1 MGLIQRAIE
10 QRGIPTVSVTVAPD
24 VSAAIKVPR
33 AIFVPW
39 PMGHHFGVPF
49 HTEIQRRVIFT
60 ALALLQRAAGSG
72 TPESIIE
79 KLAIPWVQVRREAK
93 QLSEQGKRL

>member
-24 VSAAIKVPR
+24 VSAAVKVPR

-49 HTEIQRRVIFT
+49 HTQVQRRVIFA
-60 ALALLQRAAGSG
+60 ALELLQRAAVSG
-72 TPESIIE
+72 TIE

-93 QLSEQGKRL
+93 LLSDQGKRL

>member
-10 QRGIPTVSVTVAPD
+10 ERGIPTVSITVAPD
-24 VSAAIKVPR
+24 VSAAVKVPR

-49 HTEIQRRVIFT
+49 HTQLQRKVILA
-60 ALALLQRAAGSG
+60 ALALLHSATESG
-72 TPESIIE
+72 TIE
-79 KLAIPWVQVRREAK
+79 KLAIPWLQVRREARL
-93 QLSEQGKRL
+93 LSEQGQRL

>member
-10 QRGIPTVSVTVAPD
+10 ERGIPTVSVTVAPD
-24 VSAAIKVPR
+24 VSAAIQVPR

-49 HTEIQRRVIFT
+49 HTQVQRRVILA
-60 ALALLQRAAGSG
+60 ALGLLQSATVSG
-72 TPESIIE
+72 TIE
-79 KLAIPWVQVRREAK
+79 KLAIPWLQVRREAK
-93 QLSEQGKRL
+93 LLSEQGKRL

>member
-1 MGLIQRAIE
+1 MSI
-10 QRGIPTVSVTVAPD
+10 TVAPD
-24 VSAAIKVPR
+24 VSAAVNVPR

-49 HTEIQRRVIFT
+49 HTEVQRKVILA
-60 ALALLQRAAGSG
+60 ALELLQRATSSG
-72 TPESIIE
+72 TIE

-93 QLSEQGKRL
+93 LLSAQGQKL

>member
-10 QRGIPTVSVTVAPD
+10 ERGIPTVSVTVAPD
-24 VSAAIKVPR
+24 VSAAIQVPR

-49 HTEIQRRVIFT
+49 HTQMQRRVILA
-60 ALALLQRAAGSG
+60 ALGLLQSATVSG
-72 TPESIIE
+72 TIE
-79 KLAIPWVQVRREAK
+79 KLAIPWLQVRREAK
-93 QLSEQGKRL
+93 LLSEQGKRL

>member
-24 VSAAIKVPR
+24 VSAAVKVPR

-49 HTEIQRRVIFT
+49 HTQVQRRVIFA
-60 ALALLQRAAGSG
+60 ALELLHRAAVSG
-72 TPESIIE
+72 TIE

-93 QLSEQGKRL
+93 LLSDQGKRL

>member
-24 VSAAIKVPR
+24 VSAAVKVPR

-49 HTEIQRRVIFT
+49 HTQMQRRVILA
-60 ALALLQRAAGSG
+60 ALALLQSATVSG
-72 TPESIIE
+72 TIE
-79 KLAIPWVQVRREAK
+79 KLAIPWLQVRREAK
-93 QLSEQGKRL
+93 LLSEQGKRL

>member
-24 VSAAIKVPR
+24 VSAAVKVPR

-49 HTEIQRRVIFT
+49 HTQIQRRVLFA
-60 ALALLQRAAGSG
+60 ALELLQRAAVSG
-72 TPESIIE
+72 TIE

-93 QLSEQGKRL
+93 LLSDQGKRL

>member
-10 QRGIPTVSVTVAPD
+10 EKGIPTVSVTVAPD
-24 VSAAIKVPR
+24 VSAAVQVPR

-49 HTEIQRRVIFT
+49 HTQVQRKVILA
-60 ALALLQRAAGSG
+60 ALELVQRATQSG
-72 TPESIIE
+72 TIE

-93 QLSEQGKRL
+93 LLSEQGKKL